1 VHGISQLAES
11 EAWAVAGGK
20 WEIRIKKIK
29 MLQQNK
35 MF

>member
-20 WEIRIKKIK
+20 WEIRD
-29 MLQQNK
+29 
-35 MF
+35 